1 MDLPFAI
8 RAFLAR
14 VIGASVSIIRVAVG
28 LLWSVFAGLGEVG
41 SRVASK
47 FCDAMVLLGND
58 LVDDPFAGH
67 VGRIAAGEDGSEHG
81 VQLREVKRD
90 VVSDDNV
97 WDDDFSGLE
106 LAVGE
111 SNFV

>member
-1 MDLPFAI
+1 VDLPFAI

-14 VIGASVSIIRVAVG
+14 VIGALVSIIGVAVG

-41 SRVASK
+41 GRVASE
-47 FCDAMVLLGND
+47 FRDAMVLLGDD

-67 VGRIAAGEDGSEHG
+67 VGQIAAGEDGLECG
-81 VQLREVKRD
+81 VRLREVKRD

-97 WDDDFSGLE
+97 WDDDFSSLE
-106 LAVGE
+106 LAVGK

>member
-1 MDLPFAI
+1 VDLPFAI

-14 VIGASVSIIRVAVG
+14 VIGASVSIIGVAVG
-28 LLWSVFAGLGEVG
+28 SLWSVFAGLGEVG
-41 SRVASK
+41 GRVASE
-47 FCDAMVLLGND
+47 FRDAMVLLSDD

-67 VGRIAAGEDGSEHG
+67 LGRIAAGEDGSERG
-81 VQLREVKRD
+81 VRLREVKCD

-106 LAVGE
+106 LAVGK

>member
-67 VGRIAAGEDGSEHG
+67 VGRIAAGEDGSERG
-81 VQLREVKRD
+81 IRVGEVKRD
-90 VVSDDNV
+90 VVC
-97 WDDDFSGLE
+97 DDDVGDDDLGGLK
-106 LAVGE
+106 LVVGE
-111 SNFV
+111 DDLV